1 MQTNSTQREIQVTT
15 LPNGLRVITEFMPGV
30 RSVSTGIWIVSG
42 SRRETAEFSGIS
54 HFIEH
59 MLFKGTATRSA
70 EGIAREMDALGGH
83 LDAFTGKE
91 LVSLNAKVLDDHL
104 PIAMDVLSDMVLNPA
119 FRDDDIS
126 REKGVILEELKMEA
140 DNPEYVVHESFISS
154 FWKGHPLGQ
163 SIIGTGDTIRSF
175 SRGMVGEYW
184 GSVYTPA
191 NVIVTA
197 AGSVK
202 HEQLVELVNRH
213 FRDVPAGLK
222 LEEQPAPQPSA
233 TILIQRKKSLEQ
245 VHLIMGMPAFPT
257 GHEQRFVAYTLNTL
271 LGGSMSS
278 RLFQSIRE
286 QRGLVYNVFSEISA
300 YRDTGCLC
308 VYAGTSRESVV
319 QLVGLVCEEFRR
331 FKHELVSEEELL
343 RAKSHL
349 KGSLMLSLESTG
361 ARMTNLARQQIYF
374 GRFPSIDET
383 LESIERVTAEDLRI
397 VAREFFDAD
406 RIGVAVLGPVNG
418 IRLGRKHLLC

>member
-1 MQTNSTQREIQVTT
+1 MRNSTVQREIQATT

-30 RSVSTGIWIVSG
+30 RSVSAGIWIDSG
-42 SRRETAEFSGIS
+42 SRREAAEFSGIS

-70 EGIAREMDALGGH
+70 EEIARVMDTLGGH

-91 LVSLNAKVLDDHL
+91 LVSFNAKVLDEHL
-104 PIAMDVLSDMVLNPA
+104 PVAMDVLSDMVLHPA
-119 FRDDDIS
+119 FREDDID

-154 FWKGHPLGQ
+154 FWKNHPLGQ

-175 SRGMVGEYW
+175 HRGMVGDYW
-184 GSVYTPA
+184 GAVYTPA

-202 HEQLVELVNRH
+202 HGELVDLVQRH
-213 FRDVPAGLK
+213 FGGVPPGTK
-222 LEEQPAPQPSA
+222 LEDQTPPQPSA
-233 TILIQRKKSLEQ
+233 PILIQRKKSLEQ
-245 VHLIMGMPAFPT
+245 VHLIMGMPAYAT
-257 GHEQRFVAYTLNTL
+257 GHDNRFAAYTLNTL

-308 VYAGTSRESVV
+308 VYAGTSHESVAQV
-319 QLVGLVCEEFRR
+319 VSLVCQEFRR
-331 FKHELVSEEELL
+331 FKDELVSDEELR

-361 ARMTNLARQQIYF
+361 ARMTNLARQEIYF
-374 GRFPSIDET
+374 NRFPPIDET
-383 LESIERVTAEDLRI
+383 IESIERVTAEDLRR
-397 VAREFFDAD
+397 VAGEFFVAE
-406 RIGVAVLGPVNG
+406 RIGVAVLGPVKG
-418 IRLGRKHLLC
+418 IRLGRKHLQC